1 MAISPSIMT
10 TYGRIDIAFT
20 HGKGSFLFSEDGNR
34 FLDYASGIAVNAFG
48 HCHPKLVEA
57 LTEQA
62 NKLWHTSNLY
72 RIPEQEVVAEKLVAN
87 SCAERVFFC
96 NSGAEATEGAVKVA
110 RRYAW
115 ANGEKDRTEIL
126 CATGAFHGRT
136 LAMLAAND
144 RPLFREG
151 FGPSAQG
158 FTHVEWGNIESL
170 KELIGKHV
178 AAILVEPVQ
187 GEGGARKAP
196 DGYLKSLKD
205 IALENGSLLISDEV
219 QIGMGRSGTLFAY
232 QQEEIE
238 PDIIALAKGL
248 GGGFPVGA
256 VMAKAEVG
264 DAMVPGTHGSTFG
277 GNPLAMRSA
286 NAVLDLLLEDGFLQ
300 SLRDTIRYF
309 DNKMD
314 ELILND
320 KNNFS
325 VIVRKKGSGMLR
337 GFELNENYTAA
348 DFGNIAREKGLLLVG
363 AAENTIR
370 LLPPLNTSKEEIDM
384 AFELL
389 NQVILE
395 IKKK

>member
-1 MAISPSIMT
+1 MT

-20 HGKGSFLFSEDGNR
+20 HGEGSYLYSEDGKKY
-34 FLDYASGIAVNAFG
+34 LDYASGIAVNAFG

-57 LTEQA
+57 LKDQA
-62 NKLWHTSNLY
+62 SKLWHTSNLY
-72 RIPEQEVVAEKLVAN
+72 RIPEQETVAEKLVEN
-87 SCAERVFFC
+87 SCADRVFFC

-110 RRYAW
+110 RRFAW
-115 ANGEKDRTEIL
+115 ANGEKDRTEII

-158 FTHVEWGNIESL
+158 FTHVEWGDIESL
-170 KELIGKHV
+170 KNKIGKHV

-196 DGYLKSLKD
+196 NGYLKLLQD
-205 IALENGSLLISDEV
+205 IANENGSLLISDEV

-232 QQEEIE
+232 QQENIE

-264 DAMVPGTHGSTFG
+264 DAMTPGTHGSTFG

-286 NAVLDLLLEDGFLQ
+286 NAVLDLLLEINFLEN
-300 SLRDTIRYF
+300 LRDKIIYF

-314 ELILND
+314 ALARDDDKVSPIILL
-320 KNNFS
+320 
-325 VIVRKKGSGMLR
+325 KKGSGMLR
-337 GFELNENYTAA
+337 GFQLKESIAA
-348 DFGNIAREKGLLLVG
+348 GDFGNISREKGLLLVG

-370 LLPPLNTSKEEIDM
+370 LLPPLNTSKEEIDQ
-384 AFELL
+384 AFE
-389 NQVILE
+389 ILSEVVKE
-395 IKKK
+395 IKKN

>member
-48 HCHPKLVEA
+48 HCHPMLVEA

-170 KELIGKHV
+170 KKLIGKHV

-314 ELILND
+314 EFILND
-320 KNNFS
+320 ENNFS

-370 LLPPLNTSKEEIDM
+370 LLPPLNTSKEEINM